1 MLMRYYIML
10 IVLKIRN
17 YKRVQVGIEQAV
29 LGTHRTRYITRG
41 GNDNFFFFSQ
51 YCSTIWRSEKSS
63 CGAQRSNITSLC
75 CGPPETIVH

>member
-41 GNDNFFFFSQ
+41 GNDNFFFFHNIVQPSGG
-51 YCSTIWRSEKSS
+51 RNSS